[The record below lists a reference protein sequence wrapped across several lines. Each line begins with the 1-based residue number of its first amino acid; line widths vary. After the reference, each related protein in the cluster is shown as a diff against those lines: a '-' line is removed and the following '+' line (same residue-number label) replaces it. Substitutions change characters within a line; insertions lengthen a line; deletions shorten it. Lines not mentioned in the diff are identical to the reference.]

1 MEVTGCYQHSW
12 GLVTSKILHFSPMAS
27 LTKKSRSKYWFAC
40 FRDLQGKQRRLSTKQ
55 TDRKKAMK
63 VAEQYEQVSQCKLPV
78 HNVRQTL
85 TALAREAYGET
96 FPSATVRQFTEA
108 RLKGKA
114 PPVVAQSTHDFYRK
128 SAKKFLEF
136 LGTAA
141 ELDLSAM
148 TRKMM
153 IEFRN
158 QVAQKAS
165 ATTTNHDLKAIKLI
179 FRSAKRDGYIIED
192 PSEFV
197 ESVRRKTSDD
207 ARRPFTVPEIR
218 KVIEVADKEWKSL
231 VLFALYTGQRLAD
244 LATLRWDNIDLVRNE
259 IRIQTRKTGKRLA
272 IPIAPPLKTHIE
284 SLPAAREGYLHPK
297 AAVIVTSQKRSGTLS
312 NQFANLLAQAGLR
325 DKAPHR
331 SRGKGRD
338 AKRSSNG
345 LSFHALRHTAVSL
358 LKDAGIPE
366 AVVMELVGHDSEAMS
381 AHYTHVGTEALAKA
395 VAALPEI

>member
-1 MEVTGCYQHSW
+1 
-12 GLVTSKILHFSPMAS
+12 MAS

-108 RLKGKA
+108 WLKSKA

-284 SLPAAREGYLHPK
+284 SLPAAREGHLHPK
-297 AAVIVTSQKRSGTLS
+297 AAVTVTSQKRSGTLS

-366 AVVMELVGHDSEAMS
+366 AVRHGAGWTRLRGDERSLHACWHRSFGKGRRSFAGDLKTPIAEVRRRILNF
-381 AHYTHVGTEALAKA
+381 
-395 VAALPEI
+395 